1 MIGRFACTSMEE
13 WICQLW
19 NPAVE
24 CEDHYDC
31 HWLFLRDK
39 REISPPLQARVWPTT
54 QGNGIQTSTVLE
66 TVLAIT
72 REAWRE
78 VEENYTTTTHRQ
90 RIITNF
96 FSSINLSMLQF
107 NEESWPQHL
116 KGATLDSAIAIFCT
130 LSLHSCRIW
139 PPDKDHYHLV
149 PKVLPLLRGPI
160 HLGSAHVGDLPNAE
174 VFILC
179 EFRTF
184 SSSLTRIFCNLYLAI
199 FNLIVLADET
209 TFMMQSV
216 IWFHRPSINMLIH
229 ISFFLYQQR
238 CDGRT
243 W

>member
-1 MIGRFACTSMEE
+1 MFSCYRSIKGYYTSGILTKILEKCYNRSDNSNFPCMSALTIWTMI
-13 WICQLW
+13 L
-19 NPAVE
+19 
-24 CEDHYDC
+24 
-31 HWLFLRDK
+31 
-39 REISPPLQARVWPTT
+39 SPLS
-54 QGNGIQTSTVLE
+54 ST
-66 TVLAIT
+66 
-72 REAWRE
+72 
-78 VEENYTTTTHRQ
+78 
-90 RIITNF
+90 
-96 FSSINLSMLQF
+96 
-107 NEESWPQHL
+107 
-116 KGATLDSAIAIFCT
+116 
-130 LSLHSCRIW
+130 
-139 PPDKDHYHLV
+139 DKDHYHLV

-243 W
+243 